1 MDGFFL
7 KPNHKIF
14 SKWAKT
20 LIETVKGEVGVRKE
34 LNETWGIFTLQCL
47 SNFASQADS

>member
-1 MDGFFL
+1 MDGLFL
-7 KPNHKIF
+7 KRNHKVF

-20 LIETVKGEVGVRKE
+20 LTETVKGEVGVRKE
-34 LNETWGIFTLQCL
+34 LKEAWGIFPLRCL